1 MTKPMKTQQM
11 IDWKLI
17 RIWKRFEKQAAKWKM
32 IHIEVGSPDTFW
44 RFHRKEQWDLGCFP
58 WLAIHAHTPNR
69 SMRVFCIWAG
79 GIEAGNWRRIFSWHK
94 HLDDKHEDE
103 S

>member
-1 MTKPMKTQQM
+1 MAKPMKTQRM
-11 IDWKLI
+11 IDLGLI
-17 RIWKRFEKQAAKWKM
+17 RIWKRYDKHNEKWKLM
-32 IHIEVGSPDTFW
+32 PQIDIGVADTFW

-58 WLAIHAHTPNR
+58 WLTIHAHTPNR
-69 SMRVFCIWAG
+69 SKRVFAIWGA
-79 GIEAGNWRRIFSWHK
+79 GIEIGDWQRRWHK